1 MNPKSEKPLRLFNP
15 VSVWTDIALKSGT
28 AMLEAAQAAVTN
40 AKSPKVAVIPDA
52 NPASL
57 EPRQA
62 AGKKRRRASAK
73 SAKKSASSRARR
85 RGR

>member
-15 VSVWTDIALKSGT
+15 FSIWTDIALKSGT
-28 AMLEAAQAAVTN
+28 AMLEAAQAAVTS
-40 AKSPKVAVIPDA
+40 AKSPKVAVLPDA
-52 NPASL
+52 DAQ
-57 EPRQA
+57 PRQA
-62 AGKKRRRASAK
+62 TGKKRRASAR